1 MPEEEIDMKRR
12 MKGLLRIIFGRTTF
26 AVLALSAQ
34 IGILVWCGL
43 FFMEHIIYIFGL
55 YILLGIAVVL
65 HILNKK
71 ESPEYKISW
80 VIPVLALPVFG
91 ALLYLFV
98 ELQIPTRLMAARVRR
113 VTGETSPYLAQDPG
127 TERDFSEDDP
137 AGGSLLRYM
146 NRWGGY
152 PTYEN
157 TSVTYFP
164 LGEDKFEELKRQL
177 RGARHFI
184 FLEYFIIGQGVMW
197 ESILE
202 ILKEKAREG
211 VEVRVMYDG
220 MGCLTLLSHRYPAE
234 LEAMGIRCK
243 VFSPVRPVLSTY
255 QNNRDH
261 RKIVVIDGHTAFT
274 GGVNLADEY
283 INRKERFGH
292 WKDTA
297 VMLKGDAVKSFT
309 MMFLQNWNITERGQE
324 SYERYLEHFEDGCPA
339 AAPRAGYVMPYGD
352 SPLDNENVGKQV
364 YMDILYQA
372 KRYVH
377 MMTPYLILD
386 QDMISAL
393 TYAAKRGVETVIIMP
408 HIPDKIYA
416 YLRARSYYEE
426 LLMAGVQIYEY
437 DPGFVHAKVYVSDDV
452 KAVVGTINMD
462 YRSLYLHFEC
472 AAYIYRN
479 PAVQSV
485 EKDFQD
491 TLAKCQEITLEEC
504 RRYPGVKKLA
514 GSLLR
519 LLAPLM

>member
-1 MPEEEIDMKRR
+1 MKKKL
-12 MKGLLRIIFGRTTF
+12 KGLLRIIFGRTTY
-26 AVLALSAQ
+26 VLVSVLIQ
-34 IGILVWCGL
+34 IGLL
-43 FFMEHIIYIFGL
+43 FIPLHLMEEYVVYFYAAFVLLGAVAVIYI
-55 YILLGIAVVL
+55 
-65 HILNKK
+65 LNEQTDSSFKLA
-71 ESPEYKISW
+71 W
-80 VIPVLALPVFG
+80 VIPVLVFPVFG
-91 ALLYLFV
+91 VAFYIFV
-98 ELQIPTRLMAARVRR
+98 HIQIIPKLMAGQLKMTSGQIRPFLKQDEAAARQAM
-113 VTGETSPYLAQDPG
+113 E
-127 TERDFSEDDP
+127 ESEDVK
-137 AGGSLLRYM
+137 GLIHYM
-146 NRWGGY
+146 NRWGGFPIY
-152 PTYEN
+152 RN
-157 TSVTYFP
+157 TSAEFFP

-184 FLEYFIIGQGVMW
+184 FLEYFIIGQGVRW
-197 ESILE
+197 ESIRE

-416 YLRARSYYEE
+416 YLLARSYYEE